1 MLWSL
6 WPRLGHD
13 EGMHTPFQ
21 RGGRSLLHGVT
32 ALVPLL
38 VPLLTGCAA
47 DPRGLLE
54 EMSRAYRS
62 AKAYSDD
69 ARVNVRYVRDG
80 KEVHQAI
87 PFRVAFAR
95 PDSVRIDAYDARIA
109 ADGTTLRA
117 AVGSVPG
124 QVLEEPV
131 TSPLT
136 LDQLFADEQ
145 IRLALAEGDAG
156 CPTQLPLLLA
166 DDTVD
171 LIVADAVDAPRITGA
186 EKVEGHDCSV
196 VTIPKS
202 DGPLVLWIDRRTKLL
217 RRLSLPTGAY
227 AKFLSQQGGPV
238 GGLSVVVDFLEAAFP
253 ATVPPSAFAFEVPA
267 GAGRVDRLEPPPTPQ
282 PPSPLVGRQVGPL
295 VFAALDGTTVSMADL
310 AGSVVVL
317 EFFHVGCEPCRRSMP
332 LVAEGLREFAARAQA
347 GGPAVR
353 HHAVSVDELDVPDDE
368 LRAKVRAWG
377 GPDGILRDPRSV
389 AATAFELTAFPALVV
404 LAPDGGVAD
413 VQAGHHHRL
422 GQDVAAVV
430 AAATAGTPTGP
441 LLHDRFEA
449 RLREYQG
456 LLARMSAGAGAV
468 AVERLPEQVI
478 APRRQPDRFKLV
490 RAWRAAKVTMP
501 GNVLCLEG
509 EPDADGG
516 RVFVL
521 EGWRT
526 VVVLD
531 GAGREVARHELDI
544 PPDAAVSFLRTA
556 VDAAGRRWWLGATR
570 GGQRVFVF
578 DADWKTHAVY
588 PAWDSPPHAGIT
600 AAHLADLD
608 GDGAMEILVGYAGT
622 VGVQAASLEGHRLWR
637 DRSLDT
643 VLDVALDAPPERG
656 RRGIACV
663 DGRGRLVFMAPH
675 DEGAAGRRGD
685 GQTAPLTAVS
695 AGPVAADLAWAFLG
709 LVSERLGHNAAV
721 GIGADGGEEWR
732 MELPAGVHRDGPIEP
747 VAWADLLGTTRRQ
760 WLIAAPDGSV
770 TVAWAD
776 GRVVD
781 RYRHGR
787 PLTGIAGYRAGNDA
801 MIVIATRDAVE
812 GYRVDDV
819 ALD

>member
-1 MLWSL
+1 MVWSL
-6 WPRLGHD
+6 RPRLGHD
-13 EGMHTPFQ
+13 ESMHTPSD
-21 RGGRSLLHGVT
+21 RGAGPVVRVLLLL
-32 ALVPLL
+32 AAMPLV
-38 VPLLTGCAA
+38 VGCAA

-95 PDSVRIDAYDARIA
+95 PDSVRIDCYDARIA

-136 LDQLFADEQ
+136 LDQIFADEQ

-171 LIVADAVDAPRITGA
+171 LIVADAVEKPRITGTEA
-186 EKVEGHDCSV
+186 VEGHSCTV
-196 VTIPKS
+196 VTIPKP

-217 RRLSLPTGAY
+217 RRLSLPTAGY
-227 AKFLSQQGGPV
+227 ATFLSRQGGPV
-238 GGLSVVVDFLEAAFP
+238 GGLSVVVDFVEAAFP
-253 ATVPPSAFAFEVPA
+253 ATVPPTAFAFEVPA
-267 GAGRVDRLEPPPTPQ
+267 GASRVDRLEPPPPPQ
-282 PPSPLVGRQVGPL
+282 PPSPLIGRQPGPL
-295 VFAALDGTTVSMADL
+295 VLAALDGTTVSTADL
-310 AGSVVVL
+310 AGSAVVL

-332 LVAEGLREFAARAQA
+332 LVAEGLREFAARAPA

-389 AATAFELTAFPALVV
+389 AATACELTAFPAVVV
-404 LAPDGGVAD
+404 LAPDGSVAD
-413 VQAGHHHRL
+413 VHAGHQHRV
-422 GQDVAAVV
+422 GQDVAAVLG
-430 AAATAGTPTGP
+430 ALADGTPTGR
-441 LLHDRFEA
+441 LVNDRFES
-449 RLREYQG
+449 RLREYQD
-456 LLARMSAGAGAV
+456 LLARMAAGTGAA

-478 APRRQPDRFKLV
+478 APRRQPDRFKLA
-490 RAWRAAKVTMP
+490 RSWRAAKVMMP

-509 EPDADGG
+509 EPAADGG

-578 DADWKTHAVY
+578 DADWKPHAVY

-608 GDGAMEILVGYAGT
+608 GDGATEILVGYSGT

-643 VLDVALDAPPERG
+643 VLDLALDAPPERG

-663 DGRGRLVFMAPH
+663 DGRGRLVFMSPH
-675 DEGAAGRRGD
+675 DDGSPRRGD
-685 GQTAPLTAVS
+685 EPAPPLAAVY
-695 AGPVAADLAWAFLG
+695 AGPVAADAAWAFLG
-709 LVSERLGHNAAV
+709 LASERLGHNAAV
-721 GIGADGGEEWR
+721 GLGPDGGEAWR
-732 MELPAGVHRDGPIEP
+732 LELPAGVHRDGPIEP
-747 VAWADLLGTTRRQ
+747 VAWADLLGTPRRQ

-787 PLTGIAGYRAGNDA
+787 PLTGIGGYREGNDA
-801 MIVIATRDAVE
+801 TIVIATRDAVE
-812 GYRVDDV
+812 GYRVEDV